1 MMKVQIKDLENF
13 NRLLI
18 KKGLSKREF
27 GRKANMSEPYAQQI
41 SLGQRN
47 PSPRMAKQICDAL
60 GVEFDDIFFI
70 TDACNSGQT
79 PTGTEG

>member
-1 MMKVQIKDLENF
+1 MKIQIRDLDNF

-18 KKGLSKREF
+18 KRGFSKREF

-70 TDACNSGQT
+70 TDACNSEQT